1 MLEVVQISYS
11 KFRIDYELK
20 LGSRIKKSEL
30 PFMQQKAYMEAVED
44 VFDAFQLELKLN
56 IRSKGKNKSNISE
69 LNFETFYEKSKSVFM
84 YRAKTYGEILEQRA
98 YVDGAIKAISVIRL
112 LLITLYSKKGEVQNN
127 VKKPVPN
134 LCIVWN

>member
-1 MLEVVQISYS
+1 VIFVLEVVQISYS

-56 IRSKGKNKSNISE
+56 VRYDGPCDDVRRSRRRKTLGKIR
-69 LNFETFYEKSKSVFM
+69 
-84 YRAKTYGEILEQRA
+84 
-98 YVDGAIKAISVIRL
+98 
-112 LLITLYSKKGEVQNN
+112 
-127 VKKPVPN
+127 
-134 LCIVWN
+134 